1 MIGAPD
7 LTRDSEGPEL
17 SIDYLPHVE
26 TKNPRAPDLPFGSAK
41 GEPELEPG
49 CIKKNSGFRNKFLYA
64 AGNLSGGSSSSGFV
78 GEVPLNGD
86 RLYRWTQIDRR
97 WKSKEVSRLWPPDK

>member
-1 MIGAPD
+1 MEFTEPDDIGAPD

-26 TKNPRAPDLPFGSAK
+26 TKNSRAPDLPFGSAK

-49 CIKKNSGFRNKFLYA
+49 CIKKPQDLEINFYMQQEICLEGPHLRGL
-64 AGNLSGGSSSSGFV
+64 
-78 GEVPLNGD
+78 
-86 RLYRWTQIDRR
+86 
-97 WKSKEVSRLWPPDK
+97 